1 MHLHFFIT
9 TTSIHYKPSWTHKLE
24 ENTERLANLGS
35 DYSMVLSATLEFAN
49 AGHYSETTLELS
61 RKLSAIKN
69 SPSTST
75 GLKSLVYLAA
85 NPPHTQ
91 AHEAEGESSRKIIN
105 FHVAVYPF
113 NHVHSNEK
121 FKHRAQIE
129 IVQLLDHHNFEA
141 LEITQIVQIF
151 EFVYGNPEYYDLK
164 EQLAGLAAR

>member
-91 AHEAEGESSRKIIN
+91 AHEAEGNPQEKSSIFMSRYIRSITSTQTRSLSIAHKSKSYN
-105 FHVAVYPF
+105 F
-113 NHVHSNEK
+113 S
-121 FKHRAQIE
+121 
-129 IVQLLDHHNFEA
+129 
-141 LEITQIVQIF
+141 ITIT
-151 EFVYGNPEYYDLK
+151 LK
-164 EQLAGLAAR
+164 RWKSRR